1 MSDAAIA
8 GRTQFAF
15 TIMFHWLFPA
25 LTMGLA
31 TIIALFK
38 TLEIVKKDPQ
48 YGVAARFWAKIFA
61 ANFAMGVVT
70 GIPMEFQFGTNWAK
84 FSGFAGGV
92 IGQTLSMEGTYAFFL
107 ESGFLGVFLLL
118 EKRVSPFVHWLSAV
132 LLAFGTLL
140 SGYFIVATD
149 AWMQHPVGY
158 RMGPDGKVILT
169 SLWAVMSNPYA
180 GWQYAHTINGSIVT
194 AAAVVAG
201 TGAFYLLTRRH
212 QRFGAMCVGF
222 GVAIAL
228 LFSITQL
235 FPTGSKHAENV
246 ARMQPIKTAAMEGL
260 YHTSV
265 GAPLAIIGMPD
276 SQKQILLDPIVV
288 PGMLSALAYGSA
300 TAKMNGLDAYPAD
313 LEPPV
318 EVVYYSYH
326 IMVGIGTLLI
336 GLFAL
341 GAVLMGLKKLDTSR
355 WYLWL
360 LMLAMPFPYIATE
373 AGWCVAEVGRQPW
386 ITYGLMRTA
395 DGVSQNV
402 SAGETVFTLFGF
414 MGLYALIG
422 LVYLWILVRLIG
434 KGPEDE
440 IADIEGASLM
450 PPTSSG
456 VDKPSN
462 GVPAVAGAKGGSH

>member
-1 MSDAAIA
+1 
-8 GRTQFAF
+8 
-15 TIMFHWLFPA
+15 
-25 LTMGLA
+25 
-31 TIIALFK
+31 
-38 TLEIVKKDPQ
+38 
-48 YGVAARFWAKIFA
+48 
-61 ANFAMGVVT
+61 
-70 GIPMEFQFGTNWAK
+70 
-84 FSGFAGGV
+84 
-92 IGQTLSMEGTYAFFL
+92 
-107 ESGFLGVFLLL
+107 
-118 EKRVSPFVHWLSAV
+118 
-132 LLAFGTLL
+132 
-140 SGYFIVATD
+140 
-149 AWMQHPVGY
+149 
-158 RMGPDGKVILT
+158 
-169 SLWAVMSNPYA
+169 
-180 GWQYAHTINGSIVT
+180 
-194 AAAVVAG
+194 
-201 TGAFYLLTRRH
+201 
-212 QRFGAMCVGF
+212 
-222 GVAIAL
+222 
-228 LFSITQL
+228 
-235 FPTGSKHAENV
+235 
-246 ARMQPIKTAAMEGL
+246 MQPIKTAAMEGL